1 MPIQNLVLADREVLA
16 DGDEN
21 DDEAFADGPT
31 AGEAAAPVKSAVR
44 KDPPARKLA
53 RDYFAFMRGLVQGID
68 RHTLWLTY
76 LWWHGRYDAPT
87 AQRTVDWIK
96 LEFSIAARRHGKHG
110 LARLIVFDPIQ
121 LTLPKPKVPAV
132 LADGA
137 LAGGNEKAADQ
148 VPADDKTKADS
159 KTQVSAGAGQ
169 GAAASPTSNPIP
181 GNPSRPTFDEFSAR
195 YADFFSQSDMRAAYI
210 AQHGPVGEDPD
221 RRGARH
227 ARLIAKQLEALNWL
241 ESVVAEAPLA
251 LHPTESWFDPP
262 IGTLLKSAGLTT
274 LGQLV
279 ARINGTGQ
287 RWWAAIPGI
296 GPRTGTRLFSWL
308 SHHQET
314 IGIAIGAHT
323 HVPRRQLSDNAIAAV
338 VAPATA
344 VVPLDK
350 FRVPAEL
357 DGSTGHY
364 RAPPHQCLL
373 QANNDYDA
381 ILAWLNSKQAG
392 HTRRAYTKEA
402 ERLLLWA
409 ILERKK
415 PISSL
420 SVEDCLAYRDFLR
433 DPLPSD
439 RWCGERGRARWSPL
453 WRPFNGPLTPSS
465 ERHALNVLTSLFRWL
480 VDQRYVV
487 GNPFQAVPP
496 TLDATPKIQT
506 GRSLTKKQWNFI
518 QEFID
523 AQKDG
528 GASRRLRI
536 VLYLGYATGLRLAE
550 LAQIKC
556 SDLRQQVFDDDQTGW
571 MLSVLGKGHRLRDVP
586 IPDTL
591 LVFINQYLGFRG
603 LIDNVSHPSNQ
614 DAYLIGKVDHP
625 ELRGQPGYDPKAGIS
640 VGTLAAQLKQF
651 FYDAGKSLAKE
662 HPQSGKRLQ
671 QASTHWLRHTHGSH
685 AVASG
690 TPIEIVQN
698 NLGHANLATT
708 TIYVTTEQKRRHAA
722 MAKFWNQSGR
732 AGG

>member
-1 MPIQNLVLADREVLA
+1 MSA
-16 DGDEN
+16 
-21 DDEAFADGPT
+21 T
-31 AGEAAAPVKSAVR
+31 A
-44 KDPPARKLA
+44 KLA
-53 RDYFAFMRGLVQGID
+53 REHFAFMRGIVQGAEPNK
-68 RHTLWLTY
+68 LWNSY
-76 LWWHGRYDAPT
+76 LFVHGRYDPRA
-87 AQRTVDWIK
+87 AARRLQWIK
-96 LEFSIAARRHGKHG
+96 QEFARAARRHGRHA
-110 LARLIVFDPIQ
+110 LARLIVFDSAK
-121 LTLPKPKVPAV
+121 LAPAV
-132 LADGA
+132 TPAI
-137 LAGGNEKAADQ
+137 
-148 VPADDKTKADS
+148 VPLPGTL
-159 KTQVSAGAGQ
+159 VS
-169 GAAASPTSNPIP
+169 PIN
-181 GNPSRPTFDEFSAR
+181 GNPARPSFEAFC
-195 YADFFSQSDMRAAYI
+195 Q
-210 AQHGPVGEDPD
+210 
-221 RRGARH
+221 RH
-227 ARLIAKQLEALNWL
+227 AEFYTQKELRPAYEGAYGPLEGSETDRARSDRHSRLIARQLDALNWL
-241 ESVVAEAPLA
+241 EGVAAETPQAGHDLAAWLDPVMVKPLTAQGVV
-251 LHPTESWFDPP
+251 
-262 IGTLLKSAGLTT
+262 T
-274 LGQLV
+274 LGQLIEH
-279 ARINGTGQ
+279 INGRGPT
-287 RWWAAIPGI
+287 WWRPLPNI
-296 GPRTGTRLFSWL
+296 GPEKALRLQAWL
-308 SHHQET
+308 GHQAS
-314 IGIAIGAHT
+314 AIGQSLGE
-323 HVPRRQLSDNAIAAV
+323 HVALPRRSLTLARLAAV
-338 VAPATA
+338 VPPATA
-344 VVPLDK
+344 IVPLDK
-350 FRVPAEL
+350 FRVPAAL
-357 DGSTGHY
+357 DGSSGHY

-373 QANNDYDA
+373 QASNDYDA

-392 HTRRAYTKEA
+392 HTQRAYTKEA

-506 GRSLTKKQWNFI
+506 GRSLTKKQWVFL
-518 QEFID
+518 QEFLD
-523 AQKDG
+523 AQKDA
-528 GASRRLRI
+528 GATRRLRI
-536 VLYLGYATGLRLAE
+536 VLYLAYATGLRLAE

-556 SDLRQQVFDDDQTGW
+556 SDFSQQVFDDDQTGW

-591 LVFINQYLGFRG
+591 LIFLNQYLGHRG
-603 LIDNVSHPSNQ
+603 LIGDVGHPSNQ

-625 ELRGQPGYDPKAGIS
+625 ALRGQPDYDPKAGIS

-722 MAKFWNQSGR
+722 MQKFWRQSGR
-732 AGG
+732 ARVK

>member
-1 MPIQNLVLADREVLA
+1 MIHPTNLVLT
-16 DGDEN
+16 DGN
-21 DDEAFADGPT
+21 L
-31 AGEAAAPVKSAVR
+31 APVEDDSTALAESAVR
-44 KDPPARKLA
+44 QDCPARAARKLA
-53 RDYFAFMRGLVQGID
+53 RDYFAFMRGVVQGVD
-68 RHTLWLTY
+68 RHTLWQTY
-76 LWWHGRYDAPT
+76 LWWHGRYEAQT

-121 LTLPKPKVPAV
+121 LTLPSGKVPANGEV
-132 LADGA
+132 QAD
-137 LAGGNEKAADQ
+137 N
-148 VPADDKTKADS
+148 
-159 KTQVSAGAGQ
+159 KTQAI
-169 GAAASPTSNPIP
+169 AAQTPGTAVSPTPNPIT
-181 GNPSRPTFDEFSAR
+181 GNPSRPSFDEFSAR
-195 YADFFSQSDMRAAYI
+195 HADFFSQSQMRAEYEAVY
-210 AQHGPVGEDPD
+210 GPIGEDRD
-221 RRGARH
+221 RQLERH
-227 ARLIAKQLEALNWL
+227 ARLIAKQLDALTWL

-251 LHPTESWFDPP
+251 AHPTESWFDPP
-262 IGTLLKSAGLTT
+262 IGTLLKTAGLAT

-279 ARINGTGQ
+279 ERINGTGQ
-287 RWWAAIPGI
+287 RWWVAIPGI
-296 GPRTGTRLFSWL
+296 GPRTGERLVTWL
-308 SHHQET
+308 NHHQGS
-314 IGIAIGAHT
+314 IGVAIGAHT
-323 HVPRRQLSDNAIAAV
+323 HLPRRQVSARVIAAV

-344 VVPLDK
+344 IVPLDK
-350 FRVPAEL
+350 FRVPAEF

-373 QANNDYDA
+373 QASDDYDA
-381 ILAWLNSKQAG
+381 ILAWLASKQAG
-392 HTRRAYTKEA
+392 HTRRSYTKEA

-420 SVEDCLAYRDFLR
+420 SVEDCLAYRDFSR

-506 GRSLTKKQWNFI
+506 GRSLTKKQWIFV
-518 QEFID
+518 QEFLD

-528 GASRRLRI
+528 GATRRLRI

-550 LAQIKC
+550 LAQAKYA
-556 SDLRQQVFDDDQTGW
+556 DLTQQVFDDDQTGW
-571 MLSVLGKGHRLRDVP
+571 MLSVLGKGHRLREVP

-591 LVFINQYLGFRG
+591 LVFLNEYLGYRG
-603 LIDNVSHPSNQ
+603 LIGDVSHPSNQ

-662 HPQSGKRLQ
+662 HPTSGKRLQ

-708 TIYVTTEQKRRHAA
+708 TIYVTTEQKRRHHA
-722 MAKFWNQSGR
+722 MQKFWNQAGR